1 MSGVTIRIDAKA
13 LTAKLDALAQS
24 QLPFAIARAI
34 TQTGLD
40 FQKAERAHFKQ
51 IFFER
56 RADFIEK
63 QGVKL
68 IGGIATKTKPSI
80 TFGID
85 PKASFLAKFEKGGQR
100 PLLTGHS
107 VMIPVDIKRNKRD
120 IITAGNRP
128 RPLLDRLGK
137 QPGARGV
144 FLLTKQ
150 VGKLAPGLYQRFG
163 RGGKQVRLLF
173 AREPKAT
180 IKPVL
185 NFEATFI
192 KIVKSNWPT
201 NFQTA
206 LADAI
211 RTAK

>member
-1 MSGVTIRIDAKA
+1 MSVTIRIDASATIK
-13 LTAKLDALAQS
+13 KLDDLARS
-24 QLPFAIARAI
+24 QLPFALARAI

-40 FQKAERAHFKQ
+40 FQKAERAHFGQ
-51 IFFER
+51 VFTER
-56 RADFIEK
+56 RKDFIEK

-85 PKASFLAKFEKGGQR
+85 PKADFLNKFETGGQR
-100 PLLTGHS
+100 PLFKAS
-107 VMIPVDIKRNKRD
+107 SIMIPVDARRNKRD
-120 IITAGNRP
+120 IVTAANRP
-128 RPLLDRLGK
+128 RALISRLGK

-144 FLLTKQ
+144 FLITEQ
-150 VGKLAPGLYQRFG
+150 HGKLAPGLYQRFG
-163 RGGKQVRLLF
+163 RGGKGVKLLF
-173 AREPKAT
+173 AREQHAT

-185 NFEATFI
+185 HFAETFVA
-192 KIVKSNWPT
+192 IVKSNWPD
-201 NFQTA
+201 NFKKA

>member
-1 MSGVTIRIDAKA
+1 MSVTIRIDASATIKS
-13 LTAKLDALAQS
+13 LDALARS

-40 FQKAERAHFKQ
+40 FQKAERAHFAQ
-51 IFFER
+51 VFTER
-56 RADFIEK
+56 RKDFIEK

-68 IGGIATKTKPSI
+68 LGGIATKTRPSI
-80 TFGID
+80 TFGVD
-85 PKASFLAKFEKGGQR
+85 QKASFLTKFELGGQR

-120 IITAGNRP
+120 IVTTGNRP
-128 RPLLDRLGK
+128 RPLIDRLGK

-144 FLLTKQ
+144 FLLTEQ
-150 VGKLAPGLYQRFG
+150 HGKLAPGLYQRFG
-163 RGGKQVRLLF
+163 RGGKQIRLLF
-173 AREPKAT
+173 AREQKAT

-185 NFEATFI
+185 DFELNFL
-192 KIVKSNWPT
+192 KIVKSNWQT